1 MKKIISLATFICL
14 FTSCANSSLKPDTYD
29 RESVQKVSNVLY
41 GEIVTLKKLTIEGET
56 KSGTIVV
63 GQEGAAA
70 GTQVSDSKP
79 ESEIGAVIGGA
90 IGATLGGNVSKNI
103 QSVEGIQL
111 TINMDDGRTI
121 SVVQETSQYSFS
133 IGDLVEVIS
142 TKGKTRVSPSGI
154 KQFFSNYL
162 SLPIK

>member
-14 FTSCANSSLKPDTYD
+14 FTSCVNSSLKPDTYD
-29 RESVQKVSNVLY
+29 RDSVQKVSNVLY
-41 GEIVTLKKLTIEGET
+41 GEVVSLKRVTIEGRT
-56 KSGTIVV
+56 KSGTIVGGLV
-63 GQEGAAA
+63 GAAA
-70 GTQVSDSKP
+70 GSQVSDSKP

-90 IGATLGGNVSKNI
+90 IGATLGGNVSKSI

-121 SVVQETSQYSFS
+121 SVVQETSQYNFS

-154 KQFFSNYL
+154 K
-162 SLPIK
+162 

>member
-29 RESVQKVSNVLY
+29 RDSVQKISNVLY
-41 GEIVTLKKLTIEGET
+41 GEIVSLKKVTIEGGT
-56 KSGTIVV
+56 KSGTIVGGLV
-63 GQEGAAA
+63 GAAA
-70 GTQVSDSKP
+70 GSQVSESKP

-90 IGATLGGNVSKNI
+90 IGATLGGNVSKSI
-103 QSVEGIQL
+103 QSVEGVQL

-142 TKGKTRVSPSGI
+142 TKGITRVSPSGI
-154 KQFFSNYL
+154 K
-162 SLPIK
+162 

>member
-1 MKKIISLATFICL
+1 MNKISTLMTFLL
-14 FTSCANSSLKPDTYD
+14 FLTSCANSSLKPDSYD
-29 RESVQKVSNVLY
+29 RESVQKISNVVY
-41 GEIVTLKKLTIEGET
+41 GEVVSLKKVTIEGGT
-56 KSGTIVV
+56 KSGTIVGGLV
-63 GQEGAAA
+63 GAAA
-70 GTQVSDSKP
+70 GSQVSDSKP

-90 IGATLGGNVSKNI
+90 IGATLGGNVSKSI
-103 QSVEGIQL
+103 QSVEGVQL

-154 KQFFSNYL
+154 K
-162 SLPIK
+162 

>member
-29 RESVQKVSNVLY
+29 RDSVQKISNVLY
-41 GEIVTLKKLTIEGET
+41 GEIVSLKKVIIEGET
-56 KSGTIVV
+56 KSGTIVGGLV
-63 GQEGAAA
+63 GAAA
-70 GTQVSDSKP
+70 GSQVSDSKP

-154 KQFFSNYL
+154 K
-162 SLPIK
+162 